1 MYIILEYFIA
11 IFEFHSFMTFFH
23 NCSLHILMTYRQ
35 TFLGDILDLV
45 GESPAVAG
53 PGHKVLTVVGDH
65 VVGSE
70 GLNPLAVQDA
80 HHSLNS

>member
-1 MYIILEYFIA
+1 
-11 IFEFHSFMTFFH
+11 
-23 NCSLHILMTYRQ
+23 MTYRQ
-35 TFLGDILDLV
+35 TFLGGILDLV